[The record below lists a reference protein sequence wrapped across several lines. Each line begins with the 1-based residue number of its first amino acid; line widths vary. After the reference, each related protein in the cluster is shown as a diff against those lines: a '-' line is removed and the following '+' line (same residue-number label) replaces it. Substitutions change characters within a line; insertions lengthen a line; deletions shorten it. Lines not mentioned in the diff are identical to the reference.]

1 MYRWLSACSLSG
13 RLTLWSCTRLR
24 IPYYIRLFART
35 CYLANIVQF
44 RMCFAV
50 RRSVLF
56 RRHYRLSA
64 GCFNACTRSCGT
76 CICQVFYIAMCA
88 YSFGILLS
96 LTVWFYHTVLYGV
109 ISNPQWLVS
118 ACIYLLR
125 ELIFGVNA
133 TVFFHALRSVSVI
146 YWRDVRAALIWSVS
160 VGSGW
165 FFAQYLLQSEYS
177 WSAAVF
183 FAASFSAADLYVI
196 CSQSYI
202 LV

>member
-1 MYRWLSACSLSG
+1 MSHWLSACSLFG
-13 RLTLWSCTRLR
+13 RLTPCSCARLR

-35 CYLANIVQF
+35 CYLANNFVCVLPCVDQYCFDDIIV
-44 RMCFAV
+44 C
-50 RRSVLF
+50 
-56 RRHYRLSA
+56 RL
-64 GCFNACTRSCGT
+64 GVYNACTRSCGT

-133 TVFFHALRSVSVI
+133 TVFFHALRSVSVSH
-146 YWRDVRAALIWSVS
+146 WRDVRAALIWSVS